1 MAPSG
6 CKRIVAYIAG
16 APAINPASGMPGP
29 REIVAPGF
37 YFLIEELA
45 CGATAGPGKVWIRHQ
60 NCVCYEVD
68 ARALA
73 KASDASGMS
82 RRRGIPPAIA
92 A

>member
-16 APAINPASGMPGP
+16 APAINPVSGMPGP

-37 YFLIEELA
+37 YFPIEELA
-45 CGATAGPGKVWIRHQ
+45 HGARPGPGKVWIRHQ

-73 KASDASGMS
+73 QATDASGMS
-82 RRRGIPPAIA
+82 RRPAIA
-92 A
+92 HAAAA